1 VAFTYKAY
9 SKIDAWVESRFCWC
23 EIRSVCVCMCVRV
36 CVPFLIILVCVT
48 L

>member
-23 EIRSVCVCMCVRV
+23 EIRSVCVCMCV
-36 CVPFLIILVCVT
+36 PFLIILVSVT